1 LEENLAEK
9 DVILVRRQTSLQNLS
24 EEFLKGNEIIK
35 TLQKDIATLKS
46 KVCVEYNWKINV
58 YIKLNSKFRNL

>member
-35 TLQKDIATLKS
+35 ILQKDIATLKS
-46 KVCVEYNWKINV
+46 MVCVCG
-58 YIKLNSKFRNL
+58 IKLENKHIYKTK

>member
-1 LEENLAEK
+1 LEENLSEK
-9 DVILVRRQTSLQNLS
+9 DVVLGRRQSSLQNLS

-46 KVCVEYNWKINV
+46 KVCVK
-58 YIKLNSKFRNL
+58 